1 MKVAR
6 LKPPQIILLSYVLL
20 ILTGTLLFLYTP
32 ATRREIDPIDAFFTA
47 TSAVTVTGLV
57 VLDPGR
63 DLNLWGQA
71 ILLMLIQ
78 TGGLGYMALTT
89 FFLIVLGRRIGL
101 RERLILAESL
111 NYPGLYGL
119 VRFLKRVVIF
129 AVLAELMGF
138 LLLLPPFLERF
149 STAEAVLLALFHAVS
164 AFNNAG
170 FSLFSDSLSAF
181 RGDVYVS
188 AVVMALV
195 VLGGVGFFV
204 INELYLLVRGRVKRL
219 STHAKLVLSVSGLL
233 ILGGWIALLM
243 TEWGHDRGIW
253 SLGWGERLLTTLFL
267 SVSSRTAGFSTVD
280 LAELSESSLF
290 LIMMLMFIGASPGG
304 TGGGIKT
311 TTFAVIVLSV
321 ISYIRGSGEV
331 RVFERSIG
339 SAQIHRAMVIL
350 SLSILYVSLT
360 NLLIDRLEE
369 RDFLSTLFEVLSAFS
384 TVGLSVG
391 NGEGLSF
398 SAQFGSTAKVLIAL
412 SMIVGRVG
420 ILSFAMALIGR
431 EREPTVR
438 RPEARLLI

>member
-1 MKVAR
+1 
-6 LKPPQIILLSYVLL
+6 
-20 ILTGTLLFLYTP
+20 
-32 ATRREIDPIDAFFTA
+32 
-47 TSAVTVTGLV
+47 
-57 VLDPGR
+57 
-63 DLNLWGQA
+63 
-71 ILLMLIQ
+71 
-78 TGGLGYMALTT
+78 
-89 FFLIVLGRRIGL
+89 
-101 RERLILAESL
+101 
-111 NYPGLYGL
+111 
-119 VRFLKRVVIF
+119 
-129 AVLAELMGF
+129 
-138 LLLLPPFLERF
+138 
-149 STAEAVLLALFHAVS
+149 
-164 AFNNAG
+164 
-170 FSLFSDSLSAF
+170 
-181 RGDVYVS
+181 
-188 AVVMALV
+188 MALV

-233 ILGGWIALLM
+233 ILAGWIALLM

-253 SLGWGERLLTTLFL
+253 SLGWEERLLTTLFL